1 MICKVS
7 IQSDKLW
14 VVVVVVVDN
23 MCVCGY
29 HEKQGIRNKKKVR
42 RGRIT
47 RSTIRG
53 FELRERE

>member
-14 VVVVVVVDN
+14 VVVVVVMVVFMVVDN

-29 HEKQGIRNKKKVR
+29 HEKQGIRNKKKSDE
-42 RGRIT
+42 G
-47 RSTIRG
+47 
-53 FELRERE
+53 ELLAPL